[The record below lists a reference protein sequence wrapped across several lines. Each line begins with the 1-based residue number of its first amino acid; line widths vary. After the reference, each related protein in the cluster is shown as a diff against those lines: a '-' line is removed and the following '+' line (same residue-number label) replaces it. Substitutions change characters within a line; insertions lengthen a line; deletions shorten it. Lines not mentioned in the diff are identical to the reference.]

1 MRDIV
6 SRLKD
11 VYLLYASLG
20 EELARVLDVDGS
32 KDCRALIESILQHRD
47 CLARLKELNSS
58 VLSLSSELAQARS
71 KMNAESKD
79 EIQPLAEAVRS
90 QVIRLNELCGIHAE
104 RLKIARDK
112 LERDL
117 AELGRGARY
126 LQSVKPPRNNYPK
139 FIDSS
144 Y

>member
-6 SRLKD
+6 LRLKD
-11 VYLLYASLG
+11 VSLLYTSLG
-20 EELARVLDVDGS
+20 EELARVLDVDDS
-32 KDCRALIESILQHRD
+32 KDCGALVESILQHRD

-58 VLSLSSELAQARS
+58 VLSLSSELAQTRS
-71 KMNAESKD
+71 KMNPESKE
-79 EIQPLAEAVRS
+79 EIKPIAEAVRS

-104 RLKIARDK
+104 RLKSARDK

-126 LQSVKPPRNNYPK
+126 LQSVKPAKSNYPK